1 MDVRVEG
8 TSAEKSEA
16 GEQRWR
22 REGAGIIFFFY
33 PLTHTACI
41 YAEPGALLF
50 E

>member
-22 REGAGIIFFFY
+22 REGAGLNNFFY
-33 PLTHTACI
+33 TLTDATCI
-41 YAEPGALLF
+41 YADTGALLF
-50 E
+50 